1 MSCWQSPRTSALNV
15 GQESRQGSLELE
27 WGYIWFKERRVPLR
41 TREGSPVS
49 AGRQEGLSQHEA
61 LGWRTLVSPGHSMWF
76 KVVTLA
82 LVRKGSPASWITL
95 WAGHAR
101 EGWVQRA
108 CKRTSDQ
115 TNG

>member
-49 AGRQEGLSQHEA
+49 AGRQEGLSQHKA

-101 EGWVQRA
+101 EGWVQIA